1 MVFRAA
7 SSSWPT
13 TQWLQ
18 TFCPSH
24 PPVSGG
30 GRTAIAVS
38 AVTGGGGKPRPFAIA
53 LIRMF
58 SALWTGR
65 PSLPPLSSDPC
76 GFANGG
82 KPEAGNR

>member
-30 GRTAIAVS
+30 GRTS
-38 AVTGGGGKPRPFAIA
+38 NRCLCSHRRGGKPRPFAIA

-58 SALWTGR
+58 SAPLDWPPFPSR
-65 PSLPPLSSDPC
+65 P
-76 GFANGG
+76 
-82 KPEAGNR
+82 